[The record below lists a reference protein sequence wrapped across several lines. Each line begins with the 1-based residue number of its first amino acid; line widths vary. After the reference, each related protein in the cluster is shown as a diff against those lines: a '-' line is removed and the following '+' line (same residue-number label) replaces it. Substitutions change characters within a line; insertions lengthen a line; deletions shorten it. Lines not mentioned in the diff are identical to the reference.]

1 MISIIKLELS
11 KDIIAETSRI
21 QNKENE
27 ILDFERQKKNKKRT
41 REDLNNQLME
51 LQETIMCNEC
61 DLTELENKIQKT
73 NQSIENKRQLNQF
86 KRNLISNT
94 TILFN

>member
-1 MISIIKLELS
+1 M
-11 KDIIAETSRI
+11 
-21 QNKENE
+21 NNE
-27 ILDFERQKKNKKRT
+27 E
-41 REDLNNQLME
+41 E
-51 LQETIMCNEC
+51 ETIMSNEC